1 MRRKPEINQPGR
13 LLGHLMNELNVESD
27 STRSKSAI
35 IERALDKLATDGIVE
50 LDKTGCVLN
59 GYRVTAK
66 GERELNPQRRT
77 RKAAVLGSA
86 VSAQP
91 IESPVVP
98 VTSIPA
104 APKEPLV
111 VDVAPPSSP
120 MPRHELVTLALKVL
134 QESADKQGYLFVPSS
149 AALIAEKLGISEAEA
164 KELNAPLGQL
174 GLRRSP
180 QGRNSGAKPHWVSMD
195 IVDVTVDMLAAAG
208 KVKLSE
214 PTEAEQLVVIIS
226 DLEQELAQAHADAET
241 AEALNAIIGNLE
253 TENADFRTTAE
264 RNQTAMQE
272 AAGELDRLGSE
283 LTQAQAD
290 NVSLQTQLREANAKL
305 LVRAA
310 PSAAVRETL
319 ARYGK

>member
-35 IERALDKLATDGIVE
+35 IERALDKLVADGIIE

-77 RKAAVLGSA
+77 SRKAAV
-86 VSAQP
+86 
-91 IESPVVP
+91 P
-98 VTSIPA
+98 VTPIAA

-134 QESADKQGYLFVPSS
+134 QESADKQGNLFVPSS
-149 AALIAEKLGISEAEA
+149 AALISEKLGIPEAEA

-195 IVDVTVDMLAAAG
+195 VVDVTVDMLATAG

-226 DLEQELAQAHADAET
+226 DIEQELAQAHADVKA
-241 AEALNAIIGNLE
+241 AEALNAIISDLE
-253 TENADFRTTAE
+253 TENADLRTTAE
-264 RNQTAMQE
+264 RNQVAMQE
-272 AAGELDRLGSE
+272 AASELDRLGSE
-283 LTQAQAD
+283 LTQARAD